1 MFFTQEDYRKIE
13 KWLLANSRKDTEFA
27 GAATPLKG
35 NETVVLVQNGKNVK
49 ASVKDVV
56 EQLFLLG
63 VSDFVNITDKYG
75 ESYISLSQAT
85 ELIPYRS
92 RKVGQVVTFLDD
104 TGKWSMYQF
113 QGLRKNQW
121 NTLSLWVDLID
132 LMKGMTVVDS
142 EDIVTEVNSANQ
154 VSLKF
159 ADKTYNE
166 ADFSG
171 LGRIYLR
178 KNVVNVEDP
187 VTGNVV
193 TMNWLNQSMISK
205 ENTIYIIQYDYNLNK
220 QTITIPSGCVLLFEG
235 GSISNGN
242 LKGNNT
248 SIKANGN
255 IRIFS
260 NITIEGS
267 ILNDKIYMSWFN
279 TAKGGDDTEEFR
291 RAFKTVKNN
300 EGLTITIDGNALYRL
315 SDVVEVFSTTKVE
328 LTKGSTLLN
337 TGNLGFEF
345 GSTTQGVY
353 KYDGYHDIVFY
364 GGGTIDLSA
373 NPSGLNKE
381 VNSAFRMYHARNI
394 LIEGI
399 TIMNSGNHHMI
410 EVGGCQNVTFKNMK
424 FIGFF
429 HFDNLLTYKGECIQ
443 IEMARSGNGSD
454 MPYFDRTTCDNITV
468 EGCYFG
474 PQVTFEEDGTQ
485 TPYGLIARGI
495 GCHDELDTNLNDSFH
510 TNINIVD
517 NTFDRVYQACVSPRI
532 MDKCLI
538 KGNRAL
544 NLQGYFV
551 CTFNSHS
558 PSFTGSYYL
567 PSQNLVIDSN
577 YIEQEAGIQT
587 IQAPS
592 CMGNDYFNVY
602 SLVGLENTVN
612 VTITNNVF
620 KNAQFYMIRCYN
632 TQNTNINGNTFI
644 DWAGL
649 LREDIDYAIGFIDE
663 SISMMYPTGFKNVK
677 VFNNIFTNANAT
689 NNLLSLTMNRT
700 DVSVFGNTIKMASQ
714 LAASFKNM
722 NNRMAFPLYT
732 NSTYTDDT
740 SEEGVIGTIALS
752 DYPYNYS
759 ELQVFYTIP
768 GYTNIFYSTYFNPIR
783 NEIDGTNSD
792 IMCSVMD
799 TKSDN
804 SLMLKQ
810 LHATLSNN
818 NKNIVIDYNRIITH
832 TIPESGTP
840 TATRQIATTGAISG
854 VGYIKVVKVLGLVAN
869 NVIANS

>member
-267 ILNDKIYMSWFN
+267 ILNDKIYMTWFN

-810 LHATLSNN
+810 LPVSYTHLTL
-818 NKNIVIDYNRIITH
+818 
-832 TIPESGTP
+832 P
-840 TATRQIATTGAISG
+840 TTSR
-854 VGYIKVVKVLGLVAN
+854 V
-869 NVIANS
+869 

>member
-1 MFFTQEDYRKIE
+1 MALNITINKVNAVVSF
-13 KWLLANSRKDTEFA
+13 AA
-27 GAATPLKG
+27 GATVATAVASGGTIPYVYSLATGGDKFAINSSTG
-35 NETVVLVQNGKNVK
+35 VVTTI
-49 ASVKDVV
+49 ASMDIN
-56 EQLFLLG
+56 
-63 VSDFVNITDKYG
+63 NITSFSVTATDSTTGTALTGTSDVTYPP
-75 ESYISLSQAT
+75 IQAAT
-85 ELIPYRS
+85 QNKFNKANMIYKITRDIDLGHGILTIPARC
-92 RKVGQVVTFLDD
+92 TLD
-104 TGKWSMYQF
+104 F
-113 QGLRKNQW
+113 QGGSFIN
-121 NTLSLWVDLID
+121 
-132 LMKGMTVVDS
+132 GVV
-142 EDIVTEVNSANQ
+142 
-154 VSLKF
+154 
-159 ADKTYNE
+159 
-166 ADFSG
+166 
-171 LGRIYLR
+171 R
-178 KNVVNVEDP
+178 
-187 VTGNVV
+187 
-193 TMNWLNQSMISK
+193 
-205 ENTIYIIQYDYNLNK
+205 
-220 QTITIPSGCVLLFEG
+220 C
-235 GSISNGN
+235 
-242 LKGNNT
+242 NNT

-255 IRIFS
+255 VRMLS
-260 NITIEGS
+260 NITLEGS
-267 ILNDKIYMSWFN
+267 ITNDKIYMTWFN
-279 TAKGGDDTEEFR
+279 TGLGSDDTFEFR
-291 RAFKTVKNN
+291 RAFRTALYNK
-300 EGLTITIDGNALYRL
+300 GITITIDGNTIYKL
-315 SDVVEVFSTTKVE
+315 SNVVEVFSYTKVE
-328 LTKGSTLLN
+328 LTKGVTLLN
-337 TGNLGFEF
+337 TSNLGFEF

-373 NPSGLNKE
+373 NHSGLNRG

-410 EVGGCQNVTFKNMK
+410 EVGGCQNVTFRNMK

-429 HFDNLLTYKGECIQ
+429 HFADVPTYKGECIQ

-454 MPYFDRTTCDNITV
+454 MPYFDRTSCDNITV

-474 PQVTFEEDGTQ
+474 PQITFEADGTQ

-495 GCHDELDTNLNDSFH
+495 GCHDELNTTLNDSFH

-544 NLQGYFV
+544 NLQGYFI

-558 PSFTGSYYL
+558 QSFTGSYYL

-577 YIEQEAGIQT
+577 YIEQEAGLQT
-587 IQAPS
+587 VQSPS
-592 CMGNDYFNVY
+592 CMGSDYFNIY

-620 KNAQFYMIRCYN
+620 KNAQFFMIRCYN
-632 TQNTNINGNTFI
+632 TQNTNISGNTFI

-649 LREDIDYAIGFIDE
+649 LRKNVDYAIGFLDE
-663 SISMMYPTGFKNVK
+663 PTSMMYPIGFKNVK

-689 NNLLSLTMNRT
+689 NNLLSLVMNRT

-714 LAASFKNM
+714 LATSFKNM

-740 SEEGVIGTIALS
+740 NEEGVIGIIALS

-768 GYTNIFYSTYFNPIR
+768 GYTGIFYSTYFNPIR
-783 NEIDGTNSD
+783 NEFDGTNSD

-810 LHATLSNN
+810 LHATLSND

-832 TIPESGTP
+832 ALPASGTP
-840 TATRQIATTGAISG
+840 TATRQIAATGAISG
-854 VGYIKVVKVLGLVAN
+854 VGYIKIVKVLGLVAN

>member
-1 MFFTQEDYRKIE
+1 MALNITINKVNAVVSF
-13 KWLLANSRKDTEFA
+13 AA
-27 GAATPLKG
+27 GATVATAVASGGTTPYVYSLATGGDKFAINSSTG
-35 NETVVLVQNGKNVK
+35 VVTTI
-49 ASVKDVV
+49 ASMDIN
-56 EQLFLLG
+56 
-63 VSDFVNITDKYG
+63 NITSFSVTATDSTTGTALTGTSDVTYPP
-75 ESYISLSQAT
+75 IQAAT
-85 ELIPYRS
+85 QNKFNKANVIYKITRDIDLGHGILTIPARC
-92 RKVGQVVTFLDD
+92 TLD
-104 TGKWSMYQF
+104 F
-113 QGLRKNQW
+113 QGGSFIN
-121 NTLSLWVDLID
+121 
-132 LMKGMTVVDS
+132 GVV
-142 EDIVTEVNSANQ
+142 
-154 VSLKF
+154 
-159 ADKTYNE
+159 
-166 ADFSG
+166 
-171 LGRIYLR
+171 R
-178 KNVVNVEDP
+178 
-187 VTGNVV
+187 
-193 TMNWLNQSMISK
+193 
-205 ENTIYIIQYDYNLNK
+205 
-220 QTITIPSGCVLLFEG
+220 C
-235 GSISNGN
+235 
-242 LKGNNT
+242 NNT

-255 IRIFS
+255 VRMLS
-260 NITIEGS
+260 NITLEGS
-267 ILNDKIYMSWFN
+267 ITNDKIYMTWFN
-279 TAKGGDDTEEFR
+279 TGLGSDDTFEFR
-291 RAFKTVKNN
+291 RAFRTALYNK
-300 EGLTITIDGNALYRL
+300 GITITIDGNTTYKL
-315 SDVVEVFSTTKVE
+315 SNVVEVFSYTKVE
-328 LTKGSTLLN
+328 LTKGVTLLN
-337 TGNLGFEF
+337 TSNLGFEF

-373 NPSGLNKE
+373 NPSGLNRG

-410 EVGGCQNVTFKNMK
+410 EVGGCQNVTFRNMK

-429 HFDNLLTYKGECIQ
+429 HFADVPTYKGECIQ

-454 MPYFDRTTCDNITV
+454 MPYFDRTSCDNITV

-474 PQVTFEEDGTQ
+474 PQITFEADGTQ

-495 GCHDELDTNLNDSFH
+495 GCHDELNTTLNDSLH

-577 YIEQEAGIQT
+577 YIEQEAGLQT
-587 IQAPS
+587 VQSPS
-592 CMGNDYFNVY
+592 CMGSDYFNIY

-620 KNAQFYMIRCYN
+620 KNAQFFMIRCYN
-632 TQNTNINGNTFI
+632 TQNTNISGNTFI

-649 LREDIDYAIGFIDE
+649 LRENVDYAIGFLDE
-663 SISMMYPTGFKNVK
+663 PTSMMYPIGFKNVK

-689 NNLLSLTMNRT
+689 NNLLSLVMNRT

-799 TKSDN
+799 TTSDD

-832 TIPESGTP
+832 TLPASGTP
-840 TATRQIATTGAISG
+840 TATPAATRQIAATGAISG
-854 VGYIKVVKVLGLVAN
+854 VGYIKIVKVLGLVAN

>member
-1 MFFTQEDYRKIE
+1 MALSLTINKVDVAQSF
-13 KWLLANSRKDTEFA
+13 AA
-27 GAATPLKG
+27 GAIVATISASGGTAPYTYNLTTGSDKFAI
-35 NETVVLVQNGKNVK
+35 NVTT
-49 ASVKDVV
+49 
-56 EQLFLLG
+56 G
-63 VSDFVNITDKYG
+63 
-75 ESYISLSQAT
+75 
-85 ELIPYRS
+85 
-92 RKVGQVVTFLDD
+92 VVTVLESMNIDNIASFSVEATDNTSGTPQKGT
-104 TGKWSMYQF
+104 TGTVYPPIQF
-113 QGLRKNQW
+113 KFQNRFNTPNIIYKITKVF
-121 NTLSLWVDLID
+121 TLSGGIL
-132 LMKGMTVVDS
+132 
-142 EDIVTEVNSANQ
+142 
-154 VSLKF
+154 
-159 ADKTYNE
+159 
-166 ADFSG
+166 
-171 LGRIYLR
+171 
-178 KNVVNVEDP
+178 
-187 VTGNVV
+187 
-193 TMNWLNQSMISK
+193 
-205 ENTIYIIQYDYNLNK
+205 
-220 QTITIPSGCVLLFEG
+220 TIPEGCVLDFQG
-235 GSISNGN
+235 GAFVNGTIRVNGTSIESNGQ
-242 LKGNNT
+242 KGIFNN
-248 SIKANGN
+248 IL
-255 IRIFS
+255 
-260 NITIEGS
+260 IEGS
-267 ILNDKIYMSWFN
+267 ILNDKLPITWF
-279 TAKGGDDTEEFR
+279 TVGQGADDSFEFR
-291 RAFKTVKNN
+291 RAFKTALYNK
-300 EGLTITIDGNALYRL
+300 GLTILIDGNTTYRL
-315 SDVVEVFSTTKVE
+315 GSPVEVFSYTKVE
-328 LTKGSTLLN
+328 LTKGVTLLN
-337 TGNLGFEF
+337 TSNLGFEF

-364 GGGTIDLSA
+364 GEGTIDLSA
-373 NPSGLNKE
+373 NPSGLNRG

-429 HFDNLLTYKGECIQ
+429 HFSDLPTYKGECIQ

-454 MPYFDRTTCDNITV
+454 MPYFDRTSCDNITV

-474 PQVTFEEDGTQ
+474 PQVTFDSDGIQ

-495 GCHDELDTNLNDSFH
+495 GCHDELSTSLNDSFH

-558 PSFTGSYYL
+558 ASFTGSYYL

-577 YIEQEAGIQT
+577 YIEQEAGLQT
-587 IQAPS
+587 VQAPS
-592 CMGNDYFNVY
+592 CMGSDYFNVY

-612 VTITNNVF
+612 VTIINNVF

-632 TQNTNINGNTFI
+632 TQNTNISGNTFI

-649 LREDIDYAIGFIDE
+649 LRADTDYAIGFTDE
-663 SISMMYPTGFKNVK
+663 TTSMMYPVGYKNVK
-677 VFNNIFTNANAT
+677 VFNNVFTNANAT
-689 NNLLSLTMNRT
+689 NNLLSLPMNRT

-783 NEIDGTNSD
+783 NEFDGTNSD

-799 TKSDN
+799 TKSDD

-832 TIPESGTP
+832 TLPASGTP
-840 TATRQIATTGAISG
+840 TATRQIAATGAISG
-854 VGYIKVVKVLGLVAN
+854 VGYIKIVKVLGLVAN